1 MKYNSWKNYSSEPEG
16 LLLHGTAVSVEKKGL
31 LILGPSGSGKSRL
44 ALEMIVLGATL
55 ICDDRVWLKKAAVGL
70 HLLAPDRLS
79 GSIEARGL
87 GLLSS
92 TSTTRIP
99 LAYCLDFSLEN
110 AERLPLISYRTKLGH
125 PIHILPG
132 RPAVPQAAALIL
144 LLKNGFAKND

>member
-1 MKYNSWKNYSSEPEG
+1 MKYNSWKNYSSEPG
-16 LLLHGTAVSVEKKGL
+16 GVLLHGTAVSVEKKGL

-70 HLLAPDRLS
+70 HLLAPERLS

-110 AERLPLISYRTKLGH
+110 AYGNKQE
-125 PIHILPG
+125 
-132 RPAVPQAAALIL
+132 
-144 LLKNGFAKND
+144 